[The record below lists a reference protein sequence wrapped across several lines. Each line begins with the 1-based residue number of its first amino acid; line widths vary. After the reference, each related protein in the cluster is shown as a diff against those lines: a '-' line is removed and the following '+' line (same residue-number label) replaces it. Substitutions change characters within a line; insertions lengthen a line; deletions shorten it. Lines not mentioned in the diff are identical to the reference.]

1 MPSITRRKSVNV
13 SIGGVVVGSGAPV
26 VVQSM
31 TNTDTADVE
40 STVQQIAALARAGSE
55 MVRITVNND
64 AAAAAVPA
72 IKAGIEA
79 KGWKTPIIGDFHYN
93 GHLLLRK
100 FPECARALAKYRI
113 NPGNV
118 SIGRK
123 DDDNFRTM
131 VEVAVEHQKPVRIG
145 VNWGSLDQALL
156 TRLMDDNSKLAH
168 PLAARD
174 VMMEAMVVSALDNAA
189 AAERYGLR
197 RDQIILSAK
206 VSGVRDLVDVY
217 TELASRCDYALHL
230 GLTEAGM
237 GMKGIVAS
245 TAGLSPLLLAGIG
258 DTIRVSLT
266 PTPGGDRSEEV
277 RCGQQILQSLD
288 IRSFMP
294 QVTSCPGCGR
304 TTSTYFQE
312 LAERVQE
319 YLVGA
324 MPDWKAQYPGVEEMK
339 LAVMGC
345 IVNGPGES
353 KHANIGI
360 SLPGTFE
367 DPVAPVYVDG
377 KLATTLRGD
386 RIVEEFQVILDEYVQ
401 RTYGGKEASGGYG
414 KPKLPVG
421 GPVTPNTV
429 HADAVS
435 ADDESTGEG
444 QLKAGVEP
452 PMFAVIQ

>member
-1 MPSITRRKSVNV
+1 MPRIERRRAVTVNV
-13 SIGGVVVGSGAPV
+13 GGVRVGSDAPV
-26 VVQSM
+26 AVQSM
-31 TNTDTADVE
+31 TNTDTADIE
-40 STVQQIAALARAGSE
+40 STVQQVAALARAGSE

-64 AAAAAVPA
+64 EAAKAVPY
-72 IKAGIEA
+72 IVDGIAA
-79 KGWKTPIIGDFHYN
+79 KGWTTPIIGDFHYN
-93 GHLLLRK
+93 GHILLRK
-100 FPECARALAKYRI
+100 YPECARALAKYRI

-131 VEVAVEHQKPVRIG
+131 VECAVDNGKPVRIG

-156 TRLMDDNSKLAH
+156 TKMMDENSRAAL
-168 PLAARD
+168 PLEARD

-206 VSGVRDLVDVY
+206 VSGVRDLIDVY
-217 TELASRCDYALHL
+217 TELARRCDYALHL

-237 GMKGIVAS
+237 GMKGVVAS
-245 TAGLSPLLLAGIG
+245 TAGLSPLLLGGIG

-277 RCGQQILQSLD
+277 RCGQQILQSLG

-312 LAERVQE
+312 LAERIQS
-319 YLVGA
+319 YLVEQ
-324 MPDWKAQYPGVEEMK
+324 MPEWKKEYAGVEELK

-367 DPVAPVYVDG
+367 EPKAPVYVDG
-377 KLATTLRGD
+377 KLFTTLKGD
-386 RIVEEFQVILDEYVQ
+386 RIVEEFQVILNEYVEK
-401 RTYGGKEASGGYG
+401 RYGRVLIE
-414 KPKLPVG
+414 V
-421 GPVTPNTV
+421 
-429 HADAVS
+429 
-435 ADDESTGEG
+435 
-444 QLKAGVEP
+444 
-452 PMFAVIQ
+452 

>member
-1 MPSITRRKSVNV
+1 MADIQRRKSVTV
-13 SIGGVVVGSGAPV
+13 KIGSAPNTVRVGWEVPV

-31 TNTDTADVE
+31 TNTDTADIP
-40 STVQQIAALARAGSE
+40 STIDQVQALALAGSE
-55 MVRITVNND
+55 LVRVTVNND
-64 AAAAAVPA
+64 AAALAVPHIVEGLA
-72 IKAGIEA
+72 RRGIHV
-79 KGWKTPIIGDFHYN
+79 PIVGDFHYN
-93 GHLLLRK
+93 GHLLLK
-100 FPECARALAKYRI
+100 KYPACAESLAKYRI

-131 VEVAVEHQKPVRIG
+131 VEVAVLHQKPVRIG

-156 TRLMDDNSKLAH
+156 TRMMDRNSKLAN
-168 PLAARD
+168 PQPARD

-206 VSGVRDLVDVY
+206 VSGVRDLIDVY
-217 TELASRCDYALHL
+217 TNLAARCDYALHL

-237 GMKGIVAS
+237 GAKGIVAS
-245 TAGLSPLLLAGIG
+245 AAGLAPLLLAGIG

-266 PTPGGDRSEEV
+266 PAPGGDRTEEV
-277 RCGQQILQSLD
+277 HVAQQILQSLG

-312 LAERVQE
+312 LAEQIQS
-319 YLVGA
+319 YLRTS
-324 MPDWKAQYPGVEEMK
+324 MPQWRKQYPGVEELK

-353 KHANIGI
+353 KPANLGI

-377 KLATTLRGD
+377 KLHTTLRGD
-386 RIVEEFQVILDEYVQ
+386 NIVQEFQQILDHYISNRYGQ
-401 RTYGGKEASGGYG
+401 RAKE
-414 KPKLPVG
+414 PEL
-421 GPVTPNTV
+421 
-429 HADAVS
+429 
-435 ADDESTGEG
+435 
-444 QLKAGVEP
+444 VE
-452 PMFAVIQ
+452 VL